1 MHTNTQPVVLA
12 GSIAATANALVRFGA
27 SPKDGRKESAP
38 TDQLLGHPQEE
49 ADRLRACR
57 GAAVKSI
64 ASLTPRQKEILDL
77 VLLGYPSKNIA
88 SDLRISQRTVENHRA
103 AIAQKTRTKS
113 LSALIH
119 TAICARVCA
128 NNHTPGQEAALSL
141 AMMAQKAGSKAAG
154 CASPR
159 ISPTVLHPTL
169 PNGGRWDAMEPHE
182 VLGRDDVIN
191 SASQEISKMR
201 IDMDE
206 VQHRVKNMVA
216 IIQSISHQT
225 MRQSTTKSDFDER
238 FCARLSAFCHS
249 LDLLIA
255 NNWRGVGIHEL
266 VRSQLTIFGALDSVQ
281 ISIEGP
287 DLRVAPE
294 AAHTIGLALHELAM
308 NAVKYGSLS
317 VPQGRVV
324 VNWEL
329 ANSKSRRRFHMSWSE
344 LGGPIVT
351 EPKRRGFGRQLI
363 QQLAALTLKGTA
375 THEFLAKGVTLKLDV
390 PASAVLARLATVDSY
405 DRRQRLG

>member
-1 MHTNTQPVVLA
+1 MHTNTQPVLLA
-12 GSIAATANALVRFGA
+12 GSIAAHANALVRSGA
-27 SPKDGRKESAP
+27 SPRDGRKESGP
-38 TDQLLGHPQEE
+38 TDQLLGHPQEG
-49 ADRLRACR
+49 DKLRAFR
-57 GAAVKSI
+57 RAAVKGI

-77 VLLGYPSKNIA
+77 VLLGYPSKIIA

-119 TAICARVCA
+119 TAICARVYA

-141 AMMAQKAGSKAAG
+141 AMMAPKAGSNAAG
-154 CASPR
+154 CALPR
-159 ISPTVLHPTL
+159 IPCTILHPTL
-169 PNGGRWDAMEPHE
+169 SNGGRWDATEPSE
-182 VLGRDDVIN
+182 VFDRDDVVN
-191 SASQEISKMR
+191 SASQEIAKMR
-201 IDMDE
+201 INMDE

-255 NNWRGVGIHEL
+255 NNWRDVGIHEL
-266 VRSQLTIFGALDSVQ
+266 VRSQLTTFGVLDSAQ

-287 DLRVAPE
+287 ELRVGPE

-329 ANSKSRRRFHMSWSE
+329 ANNDGQRRFHMSWSE

-390 PASAVLARLATVDSY
+390 PAPAVLARLATVDSC